1 MEYRSLAKLIPK
13 PIREQ
18 FAEQLLDVL
27 LSTEKKK
34 IPPRISKSILHYMQR
49 EQLHIQ
55 PALTLLIEAVAITE
69 PEKLAL
75 ALDEFKLYKIS
86 REFSPLWDKQ
96 F

>member
-1 MEYRSLAKLIPK
+1 MEFRKLAKIIPE

-18 FAEQLLDVL
+18 FAEQLLDIL
-27 LSTEKKK
+27 LSTEKKA

-55 PALTLLIEAVAITE
+55 PGLTLLIEAVAITE

-75 ALDEFKLYKIS
+75 ALDEFKLYNLT

>member
-1 MEYRSLAKLIPK
+1 MEYRMLAKLIPE

-18 FAEQLLDVL
+18 FAEQLLDIL

-34 IPPRISKSILHYMQR
+34 LPPRISKSILHYMQR

-55 PALTLLIEAVAITE
+55 PSLTLLLEAVAVTE

>member
-1 MEYRSLAKLIPK
+1 MEYRTLAKLIPE

-18 FAEQLLDVL
+18 FAEQLLDIL
-27 LSTEKKK
+27 LGTEKKT

-55 PALTLLIEAVAITE
+55 PALTLLLEAVAITE

-75 ALDEFKLYKIS
+75 ALDKFKLYKIT

>member
-1 MEYRSLAKLIPK
+1 
-13 PIREQ
+13 
-18 FAEQLLDVL
+18 
-27 LSTEKKK
+27 
-34 IPPRISKSILHYMQR
+34 MQR

-75 ALDEFKLYKIS
+75 ALEEFKLYKIA

>member
-75 ALDEFKLYKIS
+75 DEFKLYKIS